1 VIGVTPRHNIRQ
13 VDQVIAVKQRA
24 DLSRGLDALTGSRQG
39 DGRNFAAARALAI
52 ARFTGG
58 QGARHQSV

>member
-1 VIGVTPRHNIRQ
+1 M
-13 VDQVIAVKQRA
+13 IAVKQRT
-24 DLSRGLDALTGSRQG
+24 DLSRGLDVNRSRQG